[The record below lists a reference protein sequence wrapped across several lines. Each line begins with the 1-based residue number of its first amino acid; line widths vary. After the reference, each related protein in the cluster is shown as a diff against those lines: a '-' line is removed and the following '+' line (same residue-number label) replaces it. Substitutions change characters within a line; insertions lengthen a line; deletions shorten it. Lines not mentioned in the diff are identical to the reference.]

1 MPLVKAETDESFVA
15 EVAEN
20 VGGACARMNDHISIM
35 IEEYLRRRTQQVR
48 DDAKQ
53 ELDAV
58 CKQLERRIA
67 DAEAAKAAEEARHHK
82 KKAQVMQAAV
92 ELQQM
97 HANLHLERLFH
108 IWRRCADV
116 RRERRRLA
124 EEAHVY
130 IGRLSLFHAYMQWRL
145 FAAALRQKR
154 LEAKEAHKRDC
165 REQELL
171 GQIEGYQRQLEEE
184 RAKDASLNEKLK
196 EAFLRGM
203 CALNREAVHVLH
215 GSEEN
220 QDADVE
226 AIAEILSRES
236 HSRHRSVTPGH
247 MDSST
252 PSNLHAHGV
261 CPVHHIDAKGNF
273 YHPCFSPG
281 HCEYDRHSG
290 SRAPVSAAVPP
301 SASGPFV
308 VRADPKSARSI
319 DSSPPVPFR
328 HLSKSSKTQWRM

>member
-1 MPLVKAETDESFVA
+1 MPLVKASTDEGFVA
-15 EVAEN
+15 EVAES
-20 VGGACARMNDHISIM
+20 VGGTCARMNDHISAM

-58 CKQLERRIA
+58 REQLERRIS
-67 DAEAAKAAEEARHHK
+67 DAEASKEAEEERHHK

-92 ELQQM
+92 ELQKM
-97 HANLHLERLFH
+97 HEKIHLQCLFH
-108 IWRRCADV
+108 VWRRCADV
-116 RRERRRLA
+116 RRERQRLA
-124 EEAHVY
+124 QEAHVR
-130 IGRLSLFHAYMQWRL
+130 IVRLGLFHAYMQWRL
-145 FAAALRQKR
+145 FAASLRQKR

-171 GQIEGYQRQLEEE
+171 GQIEEYQRQLEEK
-184 RAKDASLNEKLK
+184 RAKDASLNENLK
-196 EAFLRGM
+196 EAFVRGM

-252 PSNLHAHGV
+252 LSNAPTHGI

-281 HCEYDRHSG
+281 HCEYDRYSA
-290 SRAPVSAAVPP
+290 SRAPVSSAAPP

-308 VRADPKSARSI
+308 VRADPQSARSI
-319 DSSPPVPFR
+319 DTNPPVPFR
-328 HLSKSSKTQWRM
+328 HLSKSSKTRWRM